1 MLVGSD
7 KIIIIDSSD
16 KNLQNPNLQTIPRVE
31 YVVTELRSAANQRN
45 IGLSLIDSSDYVF
58 FLDDDVIPPEDYFKE
73 CILTLNTTGAV
84 GVSGIALNPN
94 TQSYF
99 RRNKSFLHKIFLL
112 DSRNPGTLLKSGVN
126 VPVTVLESGSKKVD
140 WLIGCS
146 AWKYNAIGG
155 TRFESD
161 FHGQSVGEDVIFS
174 VRMREKGSL
183 VTNSDILLTHLESN
197 IERPTRKEFWQMWV
211 QNRARLIEVAGFG
224 LAGKIS
230 FWWSN
235 LGQLLILSYLKV
247 TRKNYTAGS
256 IRGLL
261 QGFALVL
268 KHKK

>member
-1 MLVGSD
+1 MLAGSD
-7 KIIIIDSSD
+7 KVIVVDSSD
-16 KNLQNPNLQTIPRVE
+16 SNLQSPNLQTIHGVE
-31 YVVTELRSAANQRN
+31 YVVTGLRSAANQRN
-45 IGLSLIDSSDYVF
+45 IGLNLINSSDYVF
-58 FLDDDVIPPEDYFKE
+58 FLDDDVIPPKDYFAE

-94 TQSYF
+94 IQNDF
-99 RRNKSFLHKIFLL
+99 QRKKSFLHKIFLL
-112 DSRNPGTLLKSGVN
+112 DSSNPGTLLKSGVN
-126 VPVTVLESGSKKVD
+126 VPVSVLESGSKKVD

-197 IERPTRKEFWQMWV
+197 IERPTKKEFWQMWV
-211 QNRARLIEVAGFG
+211 QNRARLIEVARFG
-224 LAGKIS
+224 RAGKIS
-230 FWWSN
+230 FWWAN
-235 LGQLLILSYLKV
+235 LGQLLILIFLRVTSKSYIK
-247 TRKNYTAGS
+247 GS
-256 IRGLL
+256 MRGLF